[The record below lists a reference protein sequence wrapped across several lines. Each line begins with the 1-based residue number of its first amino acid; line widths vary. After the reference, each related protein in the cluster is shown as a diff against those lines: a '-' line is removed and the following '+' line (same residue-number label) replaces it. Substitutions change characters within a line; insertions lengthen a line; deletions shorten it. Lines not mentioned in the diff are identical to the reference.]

1 MLFNTVERNRLESST
16 NPIYSEVN
24 DHYHHAFEQRRRAA
38 HSLLVTKT
46 PSSRTIYLDTDKRL
60 QMVRTEGMRLAADQ
74 TRDKAYNDTNYIFLT
89 FVMNYLPTGLVG
101 FIMAAV
107 FAAAMSSI
115 SSELNSLA
123 TVTVMDHY
131 RRYLRRNASDSHY
144 AGVSKIATLF
154 WGGYAVLF
162 AGLGQ
167 HLGSLIEAVNMV
179 GSLFYGS
186 LLGVFVLA
194 FLPWRVNGHGAFS
207 GMLAGLAAV
216 AWTSYSTEVS
226 FLWYNLVGCVVCVSI
241 GVLVSYP
248 KQPVEQS

>member
-1 MLFNTVERNRLESST
+1 
-16 NPIYSEVN
+16 
-24 DHYHHAFEQRRRAA
+24 
-38 HSLLVTKT
+38 
-46 PSSRTIYLDTDKRL
+46 
-60 QMVRTEGMRLAADQ
+60 
-74 TRDKAYNDTNYIFLT
+74 
-89 FVMNYLPTGLVG
+89 MNYLPTGLVG
-101 FIMAAV
+101 LIMAAV

-144 AGVSKIATLF
+144 ARVSKIATLF

-194 FLPWRVNGHGAFS
+194 FSPWRVNGRGAFS
-207 GMLAGLAAV
+207 GMLAALAAV
-216 AWTSYSTEVS
+216 AWTSYSTDVS

-248 KQPVEQS
+248 KQSVEQS